1 MSRYYALQRPFLF
14 SLALLFCSSSMAS
27 VVITGTRQVY
37 PAKQKEITVKLN
49 NDGGQPALVQAWVDS
64 GDAASTPATAKAP
77 FVLTPPLAR
86 IDPGKGQS
94 LRLMFSGTPLP
105 SNKES
110 VFWLNVL
117 EIPPKAQETDAN
129 TLQMAF
135 RSRIKVFYRHEG
147 LAGSPD
153 EAIEQVQW
161 RVVSASNG
169 QGLALEAYNPS
180 AFHVSLVALTLV
192 AGAERNDSE
201 DGMIPPGEKKQCVLP
216 TLKSLPA
223 AGAQVEFS
231 AINDYG
237 TQVPT
242 RRVLSSAAAARLV
255 P

>member
-1 MSRYYALQRPFLF
+1 MSYQSSLQRPFLF

-117 EIPPKAQETDAN
+117 EIPPKARETDEN

-169 QGLALEAYNPS
+169 QGYALEAYNPS
-180 AFHVSLVALTLV
+180 AFHVSLVGLKLV

-201 DGMIPPGEKKQCVLP
+201 DGMIPPGEKKQFALP

-242 RRVLSSAAAARLV
+242 RRALSPAAAARLA